1 MKHVL
6 IVLFLFISALTCAQ
20 NTQQTKEQIKS
31 QMQKIRQ
38 NTNWDDP
45 AAAKKANE
53 EIKSLANQLSG
64 GQLPISFSSNP
75 EQESDDNK
83 PVDIAVAGTTT
94 TESNIV
100 AIADRFFQR
109 SYKALDAVSKS
120 QFDQDY
126 DVAKRE
132 KFSSSSVNRLTST
145 GAIIITLGSDHN
157 LACVYL
163 TAAVKAQSDDT
174 LSINNFGGYLRIIDS
189 IRTSLPVLLYGNSLY
204 NQSPLILT
212 QIGCSYIELNDEVKG
227 EKYLKE
233 ALKCNPDFG
242 QAHTALCDL
251 YLKQKRLEDAILQ
264 LFAGVKG
271 MGVSYSKATSNFA
284 QIQAQSEGGGDSKG
298 DFWDEAKKQLDPSES
313 LAPLVPGLAE
323 VKMPKF
329 PDCPSIEVWQQGG
342 GYSSAVMAYKEFHD
356 YLISSTFK
364 FQEVHK
370 QLPVLS
376 ENAVLR
382 DYPDC
387 RFALDCITEM
397 FMKETNDKEEKY
409 RKILDPIIEKVNR
422 EKEFYLENLQIYTAE
437 FGRCTD
443 GCDNN
448 GTCQEECFRRF
459 CSKECPNANRFND
472 FLKTEYDLW
481 TKIFDT
487 YVEDQ
492 KATLEDL
499 YAFTNPWLDKIK
511 SPYWYRVYSYEVKR
525 VALAVVGNSFMYY
538 PQAFQSLSGNNC
550 GKDCSVWALTSPMF
564 AEQIEINKND
574 PEDKSCPENSKL
586 SVGFLICGV
595 DFDCESIEFGCA
607 AGVAISAKRNFKNK
621 SSTLFVGAGGELE
634 LIGASA
640 GMKTGL
646 TLTKFDNGDVDIG
659 GKFEMEG
666 KVGGPLSV
674 GKNIEM
680 SASVMEGSKIE
691 EKNVIGIGF

>member
-6 IVLFLFISALTCAQ
+6 IVLFLFISALASAQ
-20 NTQQTKEQIKS
+20 NTQPTKEQIKA

-53 EIKSLANQLSG
+53 EIKPLANQLSG

-75 EQESDDNK
+75 QQESDDIK
-83 PVDIAVAGTTT
+83 PVDIAIAGATI
-94 TESNIV
+94 TERNIV

-126 DVAKRE
+126 GVAKRE
-132 KFSSSSVNRLTST
+132 KFNNSSVKRLTST

-233 ALKCNPDFG
+233 ALKWNPDFG

-251 YLKQKRLEDAILQ
+251 YLKQKRLKDAILE

-298 DFWDEAKKQLDPSES
+298 GLWDEAKKQLDPSEA
-313 LAPLVPGLAE
+313 LAPLVQGLAE
-323 VKMPKF
+323 IKMPKF
-329 PDCPSIEVWQQGG
+329 PDCPSIETWELGG
-342 GYSSAVMAYKEFHD
+342 GYSSAVMAYNGFHD
-356 YLISSTFK
+356 YLVSSAYK
-364 FQEVHK
+364 FQEVNK
-370 QLPVLS
+370 QLPALS

-397 FMKETNDKEEKY
+397 FMKESGDKEEEY
-409 RKILDPIIEKVNR
+409 RKILDPMIEKVNR
-422 EKEFYLENLQIYTAE
+422 EKENYLENLQIYTDEYVSCAE
-437 FGRCTD
+437 GCGTD
-443 GCDNN
+443 ED
-448 GTCQEECFRRF
+448 CQKECFRRF
-459 CSKECPNANRFND
+459 CSKECPNANKFND
-472 FLKTEYDLW
+472 FLKNEYNSW
-481 TKIFDT
+481 TKIFNN
-487 YVEDQ
+487 YVKDQ
-492 KATLEDL
+492 NATLEDL

-525 VALAVVGNSFMYY
+525 VALAIVGNSFAYY
-538 PQAFQSLSGNNC
+538 PQSFQNLSANSC
-550 GKDCSVWALTSPMF
+550 GTDCSVWALSSPMF
-564 AEQIEINKND
+564 AREIEVNKNN

-586 SVGFLICGV
+586 SVGFLICSV

-640 GMKTGL
+640 GIKTGM

-659 GKFEMEG
+659 GKVEMEG
-666 KVGGPLSV
+666 KVGGPVSA